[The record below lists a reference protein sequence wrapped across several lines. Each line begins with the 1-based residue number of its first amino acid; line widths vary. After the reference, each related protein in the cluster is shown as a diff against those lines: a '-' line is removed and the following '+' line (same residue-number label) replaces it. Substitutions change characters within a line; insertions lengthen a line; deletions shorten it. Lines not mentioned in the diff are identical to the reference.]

1 MFLGL
6 KNKSETMH
14 LSTYLFLFNLIIYE
28 WFFLFNLIY
37 MLFRLFVSFV
47 VFFFVFSLTAELPG
61 LGRSRKRQ
69 RNPRPSKPFVLSK
82 TRCRR

>member
-14 LSTYLFLFNLIIYE
+14 LSTYLSLFNLIIYE
-28 WFFLFNLIY
+28 WFFIFNLIY

-47 VFFFVFSLTAELPG
+47 VFFSFLA
-61 LGRSRKRQ
+61 
-69 RNPRPSKPFVLSK
+69 
-82 TRCRR
+82 